1 MVAALREEGYP
12 EDRIERVG
20 HLKLGFGI
28 RAHHVID
35 EITGEVHVKRFEVK
49 SRARGQPVRLTT
61 NEWCKAQQFS
71 DTYWLAVIRDS
82 LGVSSELARIKN
94 PAARLD
100 NAKREIVTVRFFEIP
115 AVAVMAD
122 GWGES

>member
-35 EITGEVHVKRFEVK
+35 EMTGEVHVKRFEVK

-61 NEWCKAQQFS
+61 NEWYKAQQLS
-71 DTYWLAVIRDS
+71 DTYWFYVVWSS
-82 LGVSSELARIKN
+82 LGESPELVRIDN
-94 PAARLD
+94 PSASLD
-100 NAKREIVTVRFFEIP
+100 HAKREIVEARFFEIP
-115 AVAVMAD
+115 VEIVMTN
-122 GWGES
+122 GWCES

>member
-35 EITGEVHVKRFEVK
+35 EMTGEVHVKRFEVK

-71 DTYWLAVIRDS
+71 DTYWLSVIRVS
-82 LGVSSELARIKN
+82 LGESSELVRIKN
-94 PAARLD
+94 PAACLD
-100 NAKREIVTVRFFEIP
+100 HAKREIVAGRFLEIP
-115 AVAVMAD
+115 AEAVMAV
-122 GWGES
+122 GWCES

>member
-35 EITGEVHVKRFEVK
+35 EMTGEVHVKRIEAK
-49 SRARGQPVRLTT
+49 GRARGQPVRLTC
-61 NEWCKAQQFS
+61 NEWCKAQHLS
-71 DTYWLAVIRDS
+71 GTCWLDVVWDS
-82 LGVSSELARIKN
+82 LGESSELVRINN
-94 PAARLD
+94 PVARLD
-100 NAKREIVTVRFFEIP
+100 HAKREMVTARFFEIP
-115 AVAVMAD
+115 AEAVAVA
-122 GWGES
+122 GRCES